1 MKKAQAT
8 RSRTQD
14 VANRAAA
21 WLTYIALIVG
31 FGTLFVW
38 WLWLGAPL
46 EFALERMV
54 TVMVVAALE
63 APLARVV
70 DAELA

>member
-14 VANRAAA
+14 IANRAAS
-21 WLTYIALIVG
+21 WLTYIALAVG

-38 WLWLGAPL
+38 WLVLGAIGFMMLVGLVVVFIPARQAARL
-46 EFALERMV
+46 NPIDALRRE
-54 TVMVVAALE
+54 
-63 APLARVV
+63 
-70 DAELA
+70 